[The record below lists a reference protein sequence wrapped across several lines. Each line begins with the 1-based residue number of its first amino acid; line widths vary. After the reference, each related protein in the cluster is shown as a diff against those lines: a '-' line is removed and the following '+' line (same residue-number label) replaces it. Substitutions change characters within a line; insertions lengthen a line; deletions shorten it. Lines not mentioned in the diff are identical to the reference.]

1 MSFLDDRIKSV
12 VIGADYLGVEL
23 QDGRALRLPLSLY
36 PTLAEATNKQ
46 RSRWALC
53 GAGTGIHWPLL
64 NYDLSVAGL
73 LRSEPEA
80 PGIRRAKKTV
90 RYPAHKTGKAAVLSE
105 DRAVAANVSSRR
117 KSRTDEPAA

>member
-12 VIGADYLGVEL
+12 VIGADHLGVEL

-36 PTLAEATNKQ
+36 PTLAEATHQQ

-80 PGIRRAKKTV
+80 PGIRRAASRSKP
-90 RYPAHKTGKAAVLSE
+90 PAHQTSKAAMLS
-105 DRAVAANVSSRR
+105 DGAAVAGKVSSRWR
-117 KSRTDEPAA
+117 SRTDEPAA